1 MDSQECPVDICNYEY
16 VRIVKGL
23 KEEEIMYLVWM
34 MGIVDGVVGT
44 VFVLYLWWILR
55 ELVKK

>member
-1 MDSQECPVDICNYEY
+1 MDSQERTTDICYHQHG
-16 VRIVKGL
+16 RTFRRL

-55 ELVKK
+55 ELVKR